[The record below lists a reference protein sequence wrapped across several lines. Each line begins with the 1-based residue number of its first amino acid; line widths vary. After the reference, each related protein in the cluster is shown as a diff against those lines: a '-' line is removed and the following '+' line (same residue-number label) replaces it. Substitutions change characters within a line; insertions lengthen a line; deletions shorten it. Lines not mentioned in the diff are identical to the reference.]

1 MHVLLTGAGFSKDWG
16 GKLALEFQQDLV
28 SDPRVRARADLLQL
42 VAHERSFEIAYA
54 KAQLPPFEDADRQ
67 ALNSAIRDVFS
78 RMDQNHRDL
87 DRLNSINHYGVK
99 DIISRF
105 CPTLNT
111 TGFFFTL
118 NQDVLLERLYH
129 PPVTA
134 PDLYMPGI
142 EVPRGEAS
150 FGRWIDPMYTAQ
162 VRFDP
167 NNPPGYQGHFNYMKL
182 HGSSNW
188 LVPGGPTPM
197 VIGTGKDAQIAG
209 TPLLA
214 WYLSIFE
221 QVLNAGDTRLMV
233 IGYGFGDEH
242 INKVIANAVR
252 NHGLFLFV
260 WNPHSDPL
268 RTVADNLGADI
279 IPAYST
285 EPIHQV
291 FPRDQS
297 RTAELRRIREVFFQ
311 ERPGPFGT

>member
-16 GKLALEFQQDLV
+16 GRLALEFQQDLV
-28 SDPRVRARADLLQL
+28 SDPRVRARPELLRL
-42 VAHERSFEIAYA
+42 VALESSFEVAYA
-54 KAQLPPFEDADRQ
+54 KAQLPPFEDPDRD

-87 DRLNSINHYGVK
+87 DRLNAINHYGVCEF
-99 DIISRF
+99 ISRF

-118 NQDVLLERLYH
+118 NQDVLVERLYH

-134 PDLYMPGI
+134 PTLYMPGI
-142 EVPRGEAS
+142 EVPAGERS
-150 FGRWIDPMYTAQ
+150 FGQWIDGMYTAR

-167 NNPPGYQGHFNYMKL
+167 NNPPVYEGCFNYMKL

-188 LVPGGPTPM
+188 IVPGGSTPM

-209 TPLLA
+209 NPLLA
-214 WYLSIFE
+214 WYFGIFE
-221 QVLNAGDTRLMV
+221 RVLNAGDTRLMV

-242 INKVIANAVR
+242 INKVIADAVR
-252 NHGLFLFV
+252 NSGLDLFV
-260 WNPHSDPL
+260 WNPHSNPL
-268 RTVADNLGADI
+268 RTVADSLGSDI

-285 EPIHQV
+285 TPISEV

-311 ERPGPFGT
+311 ERPESWRT